1 MRYLFM
7 LLNLKLFNKNAR
19 LCLAFTLLILGGCER
34 FNSTP
39 CAWNDA
45 NCGMKMRDAHPIRSA
60 DTWQNMLRKPLADRV
75 AVGDAAFVIF
85 TALDNIAG
93 GYPDKPRLAKPTDS
107 LVREVREV
115 LAELPPG
122 IQKKLVPKLAAV
134 MFVENFGGTGLTQY
148 VIDKAGIPVGAFI
161 VLDPVALESR
171 TANSWATWKEN
182 TPFKSSGQHK
192 LVATIENSEGNTRK
206 NTIRYILL
214 HEIAHVL
221 SVGENFHPSWSI
233 QNVSQK
239 ELTAYPFASISWLS
253 LENRRNVRSK
263 FDAVLPQRKEIVY
276 YFGAR
281 LDAIAANDIYRQLQN
296 TSFPTLYA
304 ATNWGDDF
312 AESFANY
319 VHVVLAKRPFEIL
332 VEQDG
337 ATLLKYGACWE
348 ETRCQDKRKL
358 LEAYLRE

>member
-1 MRYLFM
+1 MTQS
-7 LLNLKLFNKNAR
+7 AR
-19 LCLAFTLLILGGCER
+19 LCLAFMLLLLGGCER
-34 FNSTP
+34 FSHILSDFP
-39 CAWNDA
+39 CKWNDA
-45 NCGMKMRDAHPIRSA
+45 NCGMQKRDVHPVRSV

-93 GYPDKPRLAKPTDS
+93 GYADKPRMAKPTDAIVS
-107 LVREVREV
+107 EVREV
-115 LAELPPG
+115 LEELPPV
-122 IQKKLVPKLAAV
+122 ITKKLSAKLAAV

-148 VIDKAGIPVGAFI
+148 VIDKTGVPVGAFI
-161 VLDPVALESR
+161 VLDPLALETR
-171 TANSWATWKEN
+171 TANTWATWKEN
-182 TPFKSSGQHK
+182 TPFKPSGNVK
-192 LVATIENSEGNTRK
+192 LVAKIENSQDDTRK
-206 NTIRYILL
+206 NAIRYILL

-221 SVGENFHPSWSI
+221 SVNENFHPSWSI
-233 QNVSQK
+233 QNINQQ
-239 ELTAYPFASISWLS
+239 ELAAYPFASISWLS
-253 LENRRNVRSK
+253 LENRRSVRSK
-263 FDAVLPQRKEIVY
+263 FDTVLPQRKDIVY

-337 ATLLKYGACWE
+337 VTQLKYGACWE
-348 ETRCQDKRKL
+348 EARCQEKRKI
-358 LEAYLRE
+358 LEAYLR

>member
-1 MRYLFM
+1 V
-7 LLNLKLFNKNAR
+7 KLFNKYVCLGTAR
-19 LCLAFTLLILGGCER
+19 LCLCFMIIFIGGCER
-34 FNSTP
+34 LGSMP
-39 CAWNDA
+39 CKWNDA
-45 NCGMKMRDAHPIRSA
+45 NCGMQKRDTHPIRSA
-60 DTWQNMLRKPLADRV
+60 DTWQDTLRKPLAERV
-75 AVGDAAFVIF
+75 AVGDAALVIF

-107 LVREVREV
+107 LVREAREV
-115 LAELPPG
+115 LAELPPV
-122 IQKKLVPKLAAV
+122 IQKKLAPKLAAV
-134 MFVENFGGTGLTQY
+134 MFVENFGGTGFTQY
-148 VIDKAGIPVGAFI
+148 VIDKTGAPVGAFI
-161 VLDPVALESR
+161 VLDPVALETR

-192 LVATIENSEGNTRK
+192 LSATIENSAGDTRK
-206 NTIRYILL
+206 NAIRYILL

-221 SVGENFHPSWSI
+221 SVGENFHPPWSM
-233 QNVSQK
+233 QNVSQRA
-239 ELTAYPFASISWLS
+239 LAAYPFTSISWLS
-253 LENRRNVRSK
+253 LENRRIVRSK
-263 FDAVLPQRKEIVY
+263 FDTVLPQRKDIVY

-319 VHVVLAKRPFEIL
+319 VHVVIAKRPFEIL

-337 ATLLKYGACWE
+337 VTLLKYGACWE
-348 ETRCQDKRKL
+348 DARCQEKRKL